1 VLQQSV
7 RLPKEALHP
16 FAETVAEEVLLF
28 VTLSNFN
35 QIYWDT
41 ILNEGRAKM
50 ADAPVPGY
58 QVFWAERRASLKSEY
73 RVVSRCGYAVQT
85 AV

>member
-16 FAETVAEEVLLF
+16 FAETVAEEVLSS
-28 VTLSNFN
+28 VTVSNFN

-41 ILNEGRAKM
+41 IANEGRAKM

-58 QVFWAERRASLKSEY
+58 QAFWADRCASLK
-73 RVVSRCGYAVQT
+73 
-85 AV
+85 